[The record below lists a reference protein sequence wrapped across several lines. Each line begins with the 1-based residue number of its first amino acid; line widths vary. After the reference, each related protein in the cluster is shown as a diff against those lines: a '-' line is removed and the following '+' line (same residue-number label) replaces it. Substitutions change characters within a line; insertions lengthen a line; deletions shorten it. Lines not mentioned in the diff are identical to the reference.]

1 MEQANASGM
10 LIDLTMGGLLL
21 LVAGAALVFQVV
33 GKLSWLEKGRGVYW
47 LCCIETRRE
56 C

>member
-1 MEQANASGM
+1 MDQANASGM

-33 GKLSWLEKGRGVYW
+33 ASCLGSKRDVAFTGCAASNCWW
-47 LCCIETRRE
+47 
-56 C
+56 